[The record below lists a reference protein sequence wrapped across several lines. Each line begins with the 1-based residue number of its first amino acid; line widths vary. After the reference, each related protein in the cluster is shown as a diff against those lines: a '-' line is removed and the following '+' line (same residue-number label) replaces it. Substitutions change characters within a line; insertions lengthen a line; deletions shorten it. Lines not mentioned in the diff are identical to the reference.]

1 MLPSGLSE
9 RSVVGSFAETY
20 RIGALKDFRS
30 PRPRRDGIGGGKC
43 FRFFIIP
50 FRHTA
55 SRPLIFDH
63 GGSLNLGLLWVNRAL
78 AIQPQ
83 RGPLSAVAPISDK
96 PRRSLFVR
104 KVPTTDSC
112 GPDTITLRLATLI
125 CNKAAR
131 HPDGKVQ
138 AGRHQR
144 TPLCCAPALCT
155 HSGKSLD
162 RSSLSMQ
169 PQLGHRR
176 FRRQPELRTGSRFAG
191 RQKWN

>member
-63 GGSLNLGLLWVNRAL
+63 GGSLNLGLLRVQAVLYTAAGCPLIPPRAALEQTSRQVAL
-78 AIQPQ
+78 AALDHSITS
-83 RGPLSAVAPISDK
+83 SARTSTLGGTSRPSALAV
-96 PRRSLFVR
+96 
-104 KVPTTDSC
+104 
-112 GPDTITLRLATLI
+112 LRLI
-125 CNKAAR
+125 
-131 HPDGKVQ
+131 V
-138 AGRHQR
+138 
-144 TPLCCAPALCT
+144 
-155 HSGKSLD
+155 
-162 RSSLSMQ
+162 SSYFV
-169 PQLGHRR
+169 G
-176 FRRQPELRTGSRFAG
+176 FCTGSSPGFSPFRMRSTYDAAHLY
-191 RQKWN
+191 